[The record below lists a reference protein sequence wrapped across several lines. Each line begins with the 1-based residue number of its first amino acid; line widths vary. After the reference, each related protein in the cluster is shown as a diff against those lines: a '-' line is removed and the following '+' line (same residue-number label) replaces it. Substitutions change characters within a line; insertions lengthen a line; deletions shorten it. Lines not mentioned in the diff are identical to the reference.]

1 MRLSDKLLVSFYKD
15 KKMKDKEKTREQ
27 LTEELEELRRRVAEL
42 EATQTKHLAV
52 ERVLQQMEQE
62 KQTILDSLV
71 EHVIFHDMEMRVQ
84 WANRAACDS
93 VNMSREELVGRHC
106 YELWPKRTEACEDCP
121 VQLARQTGQPQAI
134 EKTTQDG
141 RSWYIKGSPV
151 LDSNGHFVGMVELT
165 LDITERKQA
174 EEGLRQVHDELEN
187 RVEKRTADL
196 VRANEQ
202 LRQEIRERK
211 EAEEQLGRYK
221 LIVSAVQDPMSF
233 IDSNYIYRTVNDAYT
248 EIFERP
254 REEIIG
260 RTVAEMF
267 GTEIFEKQIKSHF
280 DRCLT
285 GEETHYRDWLDFPD
299 GKRRCMLINYY
310 PFFENDKSVSGLIV
324 RAHDMTDLEL
334 AQEALRESERTLNA
348 ILTASPMGIGLVRNR
363 ILDWTNK
370 AMYRMWGYEVDS
382 LLGQSTEVIYPHA
395 EEYERVGR
403 DFYSEIE
410 KWGIGQVETRWLTKD
425 GRVIDCYLQGS
436 PLDSSDISK
445 GVILA
450 AMDITERKQTEEHV
464 RRLSQEVIKAQEV
477 ERQKLAA
484 DLHDRLAQDLASLKV
499 GLDTLYGDQPDTE
512 DERKQKVTELS
523 RLLEHTLMAVRDKA
537 YGLHPPSLKEF
548 GLAYT
553 VQQYC
558 EEFAA
563 KNSLKVDFFSVGMD
577 DLELDFDTEIAFYR
591 LVQEGLTNIR
601 KHADASQVVVRLS
614 ASFSHIM
621 LHIEDNGKGFEV
633 KNRLAAALDERR
645 MGIWSME
652 QRVAF
657 LNGEMKIES
666 DPLRGTKILIKIPH
680 RDETNG

>member
-1 MRLSDKLLVSFYKD
+1 MKVKD
-15 KKMKDKEKTREQ
+15 KTREQ

-42 EATQTKHLAV
+42 EATQAKHLAV
-52 ERVLQQMEQE
+52 ERVLQETEHE

-71 EHVIFHDMEMRVQ
+71 EHVIFHDMEMRVL

-93 VNMSREELVGRHC
+93 ASMTREELLGRHC
-106 YELWPKRTEACEDCP
+106 YEVWAKRTEVCENCP
-121 VQLARQTGQPQAI
+121 VQLARQTGQPQGI
-134 EKTTQDG
+134 EKNTPDG
-141 RSWYIKGSPV
+141 RSWYVRGSPV
-151 LDSNGHFVGMVELT
+151 LDSNGHFVGMVELA
-165 LDITERKQA
+165 LDITERKRA

-187 RVEKRTADL
+187 RVEERTAEL
-196 VRANEQ
+196 VSANEQ

-211 EAEEQLGRYK
+211 QAEEQLGRYK

-248 EIFERP
+248 EIFQRS

-260 RTVAEMF
+260 RSVAELF
-267 GTEIFEKQIKSHF
+267 GAETFEKQLKSYL

-285 GEETHYRDWLDFPD
+285 GEEAHYSDWLDFPD
-299 GKRRCMLINYY
+299 GKRRCMLISYY
-310 PFFENDKSVSGLIV
+310 PFFESDKSVLGLVV

-363 ILDWTNK
+363 IVGWTNK
-370 AMYRMWGYEVDS
+370 AMYGLWGYEENS
-382 LLGQSTEVIYPHA
+382 LLGQSTEVIYPYA

-410 KWGIGQVETRWLTKD
+410 KWGFGQVETRWLTKD

-445 GVILA
+445 GVIIA
-450 AMDITERKQTEEHV
+450 AMDITERKQTEGQV
-464 RRLSQEVIKAQEV
+464 RRLSQEVIKAQEI
-477 ERQKLAA
+477 ERQRIAA
-484 DLHDRLAQDLASLKV
+484 DLHDHLAQDLASLKV
-499 GLDTLYGDQPDTE
+499 GLDTLYGDQPDKE
-512 DERKQKVTELS
+512 DERRQKVTELS

-537 YGLHPPSLKEF
+537 YGLHPPSLREF

-553 VQQYC
+553 VQEYC
-558 EEFAA
+558 EEFAG

-601 KHADASQVVVRLS
+601 KHANASQVNVRLS

-633 KNRLAAALDERR
+633 NNRLAAALNERR

-666 DPLRGTKILIKIPH
+666 DPMRGTRILIKVPH
-680 RDETNG
+680 REETNG